1 MYLCNKKALTYKNI
15 QNNVHVRLMPA
26 VQLHTQY
33 TYIISSSSGNVNL
46 FFLTAPTP
54 HLSSVTAY
62 IFLKIF
68 NSLILSNFPLK
79 SCRFSTVPDLKLY

>member
-33 TYIISSSSGNVNL
+33 VCIISASSVNVNL
-46 FFLTAPTP
+46 FFLPVPTLP
-54 HLSSVTAY
+54 YKH
-62 IFLKIF
+62 
-68 NSLILSNFPLK
+68 
-79 SCRFSTVPDLKLY
+79 

>member
-33 TYIISSSSGNVNL
+33 AYIISSSSGNVNL
-46 FFLTAPTP
+46 FFLTV
-54 HLSSVTAY
+54 SSLPY
-62 IFLKIF
+62 
-68 NSLILSNFPLK
+68 K
-79 SCRFSTVPDLKLY
+79 S

>member
-33 TYIISSSSGNVNL
+33 AYIISSSSGNVNL
-46 FFLTAPTP
+46 FFLTVPT
-54 HLSSVTAY
+54 LAY
-62 IFLKIF
+62 
-68 NSLILSNFPLK
+68 K
-79 SCRFSTVPDLKLY
+79 S

>member
-62 IFLKIF
+62 IF
-68 NSLILSNFPLK
+68 
-79 SCRFSTVPDLKLY
+79 

>member
-33 TYIISSSSGNVNL
+33 AYIISSSSGNVNL
-46 FFLTAPTP
+46 FFLTVPT
-54 HLSSVTAY
+54 LY
-62 IFLKIF
+62 FF
-68 NSLILSNFPLK
+68 SLFPLCPIK
-79 SCRFSTVPDLKLY
+79 VSESLSKNLIFQI